1 MIVKLLHRDCKV
13 MLKWTGTLL
22 CLLGILLTSINIYP
36 LNIFIGFIGSGLWAY
51 AGYKQDDMALFTVE
65 IVAVALYFS
74 GIVLYIYQELSVW
87 L

>member
-1 MIVKLLHRDCKV
+1 

-36 LNIFIGFIGSGLWAY
+36 LNILIGMIGSGIWAWS
-51 AGYKQDDMALFTVE
+51 GFEQDDMALFTVE

-74 GIVLYIYQELSVW
+74 GIVLFVYNRLSIW
-87 L
+87 F

>member
-1 MIVKLLHRDCKV
+1 MF
-13 MLKWTGTLL
+13 KWIGTLL

-36 LNIFIGFIGSGLWAY
+36 LNILIGCIGSAMWAY
-51 AGYKQDDMALFTVE
+51 KGYEQDDMALFTVE

-74 GIVLYIYQELSVW
+74 GIVLYIYGKLAIW